1 MKKLLAATLTFM
13 MLAPTSVQAQGKMVN
28 VVTKIG
34 KNTVTYNKDGL
45 LTGNGNIDIKYKN
58 GKISSLTNIEGTF
71 HITYRNGRVDTVNKH
86 KVKVAYKSM
95 KYYDENMKSRTS
107 PKGTLYT
114 FGQSKTFRQDAA
126 YLFNKKGQLLV
137 SRLAFTDSYYRYD
150 AKGYMVKGSELD
162 LTTGVGPNVFTS
174 KNTYK
179 GSVLVSRVVKG
190 VYDSEYTNHDK
201 ITYKKLRVKDV
212 KTVKKQQRL
221 LLLNNGDSLAYIF

>member
-13 MLAPTSVQAQGKMVN
+13 MLAPTSVQAKGKMVN

-34 KNTVTYNKDGL
+34 KDTVTYNKDGL
-45 LTGNGNIDIKYKN
+45 LTGNNYFSIQYKN
-58 GKISSLTNIEGTF
+58 GKITSLKNIDGTF

-95 KYYDENMKSRTS
+95 KYYDENMKIRTS

-114 FGQSKTFRQDAA
+114 FDQNKMFGEAG

-137 SRLAFTDSYYRYD
+137 SHISYTDSCYRYD
-150 AKGYMVKGSELD
+150 AKGYVIKGVQFELASGAD
-162 LTTGVGPNVFTS
+162 PFVFTS

-179 GSVLVSRVVKG
+179 GSILVSRTIKG
-190 VYDSEYTNHDK
+190 NTRDEYITHDK

>member
-1 MKKLLAATLTFM
+1 M
-13 MLAPTSVQAQGKMVN
+13 
-28 VVTKIG
+28 
-34 KNTVTYNKDGL
+34 
-45 LTGNGNIDIKYKN
+45 
-58 GKISSLTNIEGTF
+58 
-71 HITYRNGRVDTVNKH
+71 NKH

-95 KYYDENMKSRTS
+95 KYYDENMKIRTS

-114 FGQSKTFRQDAA
+114 FGQSKTFGQDAA

-137 SRLAFTDSYYRYD
+137 SHISYTDSCYRYD
-150 AKGYMVKGSELD
+150 AKGYVIKGVQFELASGAD
-162 LTTGVGPNVFTS
+162 PFVFTS

-179 GSVLVSRVVKG
+179 GSILVSRTIKG
-190 VYDSEYTNHDK
+190 NTRDEYITHDK

>member
-1 MKKLLAATLTFM
+1 MKKLLVTTLTFM
-13 MLAPTSVQAQGKMVN
+13 MLVPTSVQAQGKMVN

-45 LTGNGNIDIKYKN
+45 LTGNGNINIKYKN

-95 KYYDENMKSRTS
+95 KYYDENMKIRTS

-114 FGQSKTFRQDAA
+114 FDQNKMFGEAG

-137 SRLAFTDSYYRYD
+137 SHISYTDSYYRYD
-150 AKGYMVKGSELD
+150 AKGYVIKGVQFESASGAD
-162 LTTGVGPNVFTS
+162 PFVFTS

-179 GSVLVSRVVKG
+179 GSILVSRTIKG
-190 VYDSEYTNHDK
+190 NTRDEYITHDK

-221 LLLNNGDSLAYIF
+221 LLNNDDTLAYIF

>member
-1 MKKLLAATLTFM
+1 MGLFSRTKTVDLFFVGCDGTDLDRGIYGFYLDVTNGQIVKKKFVKSLANPIAMRPFGRFM
-13 MLAPTSVQAQGKMVN
+13 N
-28 VVTKIG
+28 
-34 KNTVTYNKDGL
+34 
-45 LTGNGNIDIKYKN
+45 
-58 GKISSLTNIEGTF
+58 
-71 HITYRNGRVDTVNKH
+71 ITYRNGRVDTVNKH

-114 FGQSKTFRQDAA
+114 FGQSKTFGQDAA

-150 AKGYMVKGSELD
+150 AKGYMVKGSEFD

-201 ITYKKLRVKDV
+201 ITYKKIRVKDV

-221 LLLNNGDSLAYIF
+221 LLNNDDTLAYIF